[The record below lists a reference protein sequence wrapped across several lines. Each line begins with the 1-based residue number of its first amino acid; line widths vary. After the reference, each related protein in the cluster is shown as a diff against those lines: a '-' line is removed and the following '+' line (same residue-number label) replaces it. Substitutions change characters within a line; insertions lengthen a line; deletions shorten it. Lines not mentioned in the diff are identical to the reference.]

1 VRHVNP
7 NGLPD
12 EVISGDPKPRSCHV
26 QNRRRAGGGGVPPCG
41 LTLPLLAKK
50 WQHLRWDCGFWP
62 LAMKKKLSK
71 AQKIKKLKAQKPGL
85 YRNVALKKL
94 GAGSKKKKA
103 KGYKPPTKKD
113 FARSAKTAKKK
124 Y

>member
-1 VRHVNP
+1 M
-7 NGLPD
+7 
-12 EVISGDPKPRSCHV
+12 ITI
-26 QNRRRAGGGGVPPCG
+26 PP
-41 LTLPLLAKK
+41 LAKK
-50 WQHLRWDCGFWP
+50 WPDLKWEQCSRYFTV
-62 LAMKKKLSK
+62 KKKLSK
-71 AQKIKKLKAQKPGL
+71 SQKIKRLKGQKPGL

-113 FARSAKTAKKK
+113 FARSSKSAKKK

>member
-1 VRHVNP
+1 VVVA
-7 NGLPD
+7 D
-12 EVISGDPKPRSCHV
+12 VIIIPSLV
-26 QNRRRAGGGGVPPCG
+26 
-41 LTLPLLAKK
+41 KK
-50 WQHLRWDCGFWP
+50 WQLLKWEQCSRYFVV
-62 LAMKKKLSK
+62 KKKLSK
-71 AQKIKKLKAQKPGL
+71 AQKIKRLKAQKPGL

-94 GAGSKKKKA
+94 GAGSKKKKP